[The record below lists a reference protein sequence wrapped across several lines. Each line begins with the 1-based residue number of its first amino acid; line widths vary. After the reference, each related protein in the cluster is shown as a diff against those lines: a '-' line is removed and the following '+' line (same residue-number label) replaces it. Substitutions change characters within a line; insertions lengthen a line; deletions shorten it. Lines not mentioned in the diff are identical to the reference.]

1 MDSID
6 SIMVKRSQ
14 SRADLAGLTAEERR
28 LQEDRNKSKY
38 WRRWGS
44 YLAER
49 QWVSIQRFG

>member
-28 LQEDRNKSKY
+28 LQEDRNKTKY

-49 QWVSIQRFG
+49 QWVSMQRFG